1 MSTVSENTLGAMLL
15 QSLDPRRA
23 ILCGRANAERVA
35 IRMTANS
42 GQSHAVVRTNSKLQ
56 PFCVLPTD
64 EGLRGAIELQVVEL

>member
-1 MSTVSENTLGAMLL
+1 MLP

-42 GQSHAVVRTNSKLQ
+42 GQSHAVVRTDSKLQ
-56 PFCVLPTD
+56 PFCVMPAE
-64 EGLRGAIELQVVEL
+64 EGLPGAIELQVVVL